1 MGIDKDL
8 IWFLL
13 WIPITVI
20 DKELIRIFDKTD
32 FEERNKKRTFNS

>member
-20 DKELIRIFDKTD
+20 DKELIWLSITVTDK
-32 FEERNKKRTFNS
+32 ELIRK